1 MRVCLYAYMCA
12 CVCVEGM
19 VVSMSSVC
27 NHGKS
32 ELEGIAVKTERVTG
46 RHQREVERVV
56 KSRAHTASSS
66 LSIYIEESREDHSL
80 S

>member
-32 ELEGIAVKTERVTG
+32 ELEGIAVKAERVTG
-46 RHQREVERVV
+46 RHPERSGEGSEVPGPHGQLLPVNLYRRV
-56 KSRAHTASSS
+56 T
-66 LSIYIEESREDHSL
+66 
-80 S
+80 